1 MDVSSRIIQKLFST
15 YQDELF
21 EQRQPLKNHKAVRS
35 ITRCRTRDMGVSYYG
50 CSNGHKTIEQ
60 FHSCRH
66 RSCYLCAQKQRV
78 EWIEQQ
84 KQRLLD
90 VPHFHVI
97 FTLPHEYLSLWR
109 YNEALFSRLLF
120 TASQQTLF
128 ELLADSKYGGVIPG
142 VLMALHTWGRQ
153 LTLHP
158 HTHCLVSAGGLDHS
172 GEWKELSRYL
182 LPGGVI
188 RRVYRGK
195 VQALLKAALETGD
208 LELPPDL
215 TVAAFWRQ
223 YRELYKKDWSV
234 RIEERYEHGKGV
246 ALYLARYCKGGPLDP
261 RQIRRCSSD
270 EVQMTYLDHRDKRTK
285 MQNLRPKELLQRL
298 LQHVP
303 PSGLHTVRY
312 YGLYASASRNKHR
325 SCVER
330 LGTLAGHQVA
340 YSERLREMVLYCQT
354 CGERAGL
361 LAQAWPR
368 RKKEISINKE
378 AGRLGANGSVQQGVE
393 ADIAGQFIDSS

>member
-1 MDVSSRIIQKLFST
+1 
-15 YQDELF
+15 
-21 EQRQPLKNHKAVRS
+21 
-35 ITRCRTRDMGVSYYG
+35 MGVSYYG
-50 CSNGHKTIEQ
+50 CSQRHKTIEQ

-66 RSCYLCAQKQRV
+66 RSCYLCAQKKRV

-90 VPHFHVI
+90 IPHFHVI
-97 FTLPHEYLSLWR
+97 FTLPHDYLSLWR

-120 TASQQTLF
+120 KASQQTLF
-128 ELLADSKYGGVIPG
+128 ELLGDSKYGGVTPG

-195 VQALLKAALETGD
+195 VQALLKSALETGK
-208 LELPPDL
+208 LELPPDMN
-215 TVAAFWRQ
+215 TAAFWRQ
-223 YRELYKKDWSV
+223 YRALYKKNWSV
-234 RIEERYEHGKGV
+234 RIEERYEHGRGV

-261 RQIRRCSSD
+261 RQIRRCSAD

-285 MQNLRPKELLQRL
+285 TQSLKPEQLLQRL

-303 PSGLHTVRY
+303 PSGVHMVRY
-312 YGLYASASRNKHR
+312 YGLYAPACRDKHR
-325 SCVER
+325 RCIAR
-330 LGTLAGHQVA
+330 FGTLAGYRVA
-340 YSERLREMVLYCQT
+340 SSGQLREMVLYCQT

-361 LAQAWPR
+361 LAQVWPR
-368 RKKEISINKE
+368 REKGISINKE
-378 AGRLGANGSVQQGVE
+378 AGRLRASGPVQQGVE
-393 ADIAGQFIDSS
+393 ADIAGQFVDSS